1 MSDHL
6 IIALNR
12 EYGSGGKEIAEK
24 LGKRLGLKVY
34 DEDIADLAARR
45 SGIRKDYFEK
55 VDEKPTDSF
64 LYMLAMNTFTM
75 NTSMNPFENTLSS
88 DKLFNKQAEVIQEI
102 ADKDDCI
109 IVGRSASGSTSVQ
122 TRISERSASWL
133 RIIWMRRKHRRRFI
147 PWTRSVTAIL
157 AIMQDRIGRRAIH
170 MICRSAPVPLALTR
184 QWILSVSTL
193 ISSLSKLPFTFYEK
207 RAIITLS

>member
-24 LGKRLGLKVY
+24 LGKRLDLKVY

-55 VDEKPTDSF
+55 VDENCSTSRQRLFRRSLTRMTALLSDDAQAIF
-64 LYMLAMNTFTM
+64 CVMN
-75 NTSMNPFENTLSS
+75 
-88 DKLFNKQAEVIQEI
+88 
-102 ADKDDCI
+102 
-109 IVGRSASGSTSVQ
+109 RSASGSTSVQ

-184 QWILSVSTL
+184 QWI
-193 ISSLSKLPFTFYEK
+193 
-207 RAIITLS
+207 

>member
-24 LGKRLGLKVY
+24 LANVLALRSMMKILRILQQ
-34 DEDIADLAARR
+34 DEA
-45 SGIRKDYFEK
+45 GIRKDYFEK

-109 IVGRSASGSTSVQ
+109 IVGRCAGYILRDEPKCVRIYISADKDFRTE
-122 TRISERSASWL
+122 RIMASDHL
-133 RIIWMRRKHRRRFI
+133 DEKE
-147 PWTRSVTAIL
+147 A
-157 AIMQDRIGRRAIH
+157 QKKIH
-170 MICRSAPVPLALTR
+170 SMDKKRDSYFGYLCRTGLEGVPY
-184 QWILSVSTL
+184 I
-193 ISSLSKLPFTFYEK
+193 
-207 RAIITLS
+207 

>member
-24 LGKRLGLKVY
+24 LGKRLGIEVY

-75 NTSMNPFENTLSS
+75 NTSMSPFENTLSS

-109 IVGRSASGSTSVQ
+109 IVGRCAGYILRDEPKCVRIYISADKDFRTKRIMASDHLDEKEAQKKIHSMDKKRDSYFGYYAGQDWKACHTYDLSISTSALGIDKAVD
-122 TRISERSASWL
+122 L
-133 RIIWMRRKHRRRFI
+133 
-147 PWTRSVTAIL
+147 
-157 AIMQDRIGRRAIH
+157 
-170 MICRSAPVPLALTR
+170 IC
-184 QWILSVSTL
+184 QYID
-193 ISSLSKLPFTFYEK
+193 IKFK
-207 RAIITLS
+207 

>member
-45 SGIRKDYFEK
+45 SGIR
-55 VDEKPTDSF
+55 
-64 LYMLAMNTFTM
+64 TFTM

-109 IVGRSASGSTSVQ
+109 IVGRCAGYILRDEPKCVRIYISADKDFRTKRIMASDHLDEKEAQTKIHSMDKKRDSYFGYYAGQDWKACHTYDLSISTSSLGIDKAVD
-122 TRISERSASWL
+122 L
-133 RIIWMRRKHRRRFI
+133 
-147 PWTRSVTAIL
+147 
-157 AIMQDRIGRRAIH
+157 
-170 MICRSAPVPLALTR
+170 IC
-184 QWILSVSTL
+184 QYID
-193 ISSLSKLPFTFYEK
+193 IKFK
-207 RAIITLS
+207 

>member
-24 LGKRLGLKVY
+24 LGKRLGLEVY

-88 DKLFNKQAEVIQEI
+88 DKLFNKQAEVIRRSLTRMT
-102 ADKDDCI
+102 ALLSDDAQAIFC
-109 IVGRSASGSTSVQ
+109 VMNQSASGSTSVQ

-184 QWILSVSTL
+184 QWI
-193 ISSLSKLPFTFYEK
+193 
-207 RAIITLS
+207 